1 VPPFGYKP
9 TQLGLAETERHVSD
23 ETPHEDRIPMP
34 MSRTI
39 LCLTVA
45 GSIFFWAAGQ
55 AAGIAAQP
63 TENPAGSEGAV
74 ANLKVQLQAGLK
86 ARLPGEFAFIDRVIA
101 MVDQKQLPF
110 DLVQSTFMWARV
122 KKPYPFP
129 YFENGLRTRAARQ
142 GIEI

>member
-1 VPPFGYKP
+1 
-9 TQLGLAETERHVSD
+9 
-23 ETPHEDRIPMP
+23 MP

-45 GSIFFWAAGQ
+45 GGIFFWAAGQ
-55 AAGIAAQP
+55 TAIAAQP
-63 TENPAGSEGAV
+63 TENPASSEGAV